1 MSEPQQA
8 TQTGLRI
15 AVVAFGALVCAL
27 LFLADKSNLSNRKAA
42 DLSAPAV
49 PSEGISM
56 ASLPPLAPD
65 ERVDGWLAALPAATG
80 EAKNALLDSLVQAL
94 EARNRPDVAA
104 MYARQLAESD
114 PTPRTALRAGHLH
127 LAATGLAHVQADSA
141 LALRYAQTAIGLL
154 EGVVAQDSANEAALL
169 DLGLA
174 YIASRLPENSM
185 RGILTIRRVTEL
197 NPANAEAQYRLGL
210 FSRETGQWERA
221 AERFE
226 KVLELEPDNLAA
238 LYQLAYARAQ
248 TGQTAGLRPM
258 IERVVEGAREPAL
271 KQAARDLLNVVP

>member
-8 TQTGLRI
+8 TQRGLRI
-15 AVVAFGALVCAL
+15 AVVAFGALVCVL
-27 LFLADKSNLSNRKAA
+27 LFAADKSNLSNRKAA
-42 DLSAPAV
+42 DLAAPADA
-49 PSEGISM
+49 SEGISE
-56 ASLPPLAPD
+56 AALPPLAPD
-65 ERVDGWLAALPAATG
+65 ERVDAWRAALPGAG
-80 EAKNALLDSLVQAL
+80 EAEKTALLDSLAQAL

-104 MYARQLAESD
+104 IYARQLAESD
-114 PTPRTALRAGHLH
+114 GTPRSAQRAGKLH
-127 LAATGLAHVQADSA
+127 LAATGLPHVQADSA
-141 LALRYAQTAIGLL
+141 LSLSYAQAAISLL
-154 EGVVAQDSANEAALL
+154 EGVVAQDSSNEAALL

-248 TGQTAGLRPM
+248 TGQTSGLRPM
-258 IERVVEGAREPAL
+258 IERVIDGAREPEL
-271 KQAARDLLNVVP
+271 KQAARELLNVVP